1 MYQCSPQE
9 GEEDLH
15 SEYDYDEEID
25 PLEKEWMLA
34 SAQADIDG
42 LQRLMMTDPTLLNRR
57 GFLHGYT
64 ALHWAAK
71 HGRMDILSMLLIQG
85 ALTNVKTVSSKHWL
99 LRDGMLRIGI
109 LIIIPSLSIHM
120 SLSTGKPYYSTIL
133 YLETFLLF
141 SCTTN

>member
-1 MYQCSPQE
+1 MHTIVLFDAHQD
-9 GEEDLH
+9 GEDD
-15 SEYDYDEEID
+15 EYEYEEEID

-42 LQRLMMTDPTLLNRR
+42 LQRLMMTDRTLLNRK

-85 ALTNVKTVSSKHWL
+85 AAMDIKSVS
-99 LRDGMLRIGI
+99 
-109 LIIIPSLSIHM
+109 
-120 SLSTGKPYYSTIL
+120 Y
-133 YLETFLLF
+133 
-141 SCTTN
+141 